1 MDPNARNLL
10 EAIELDVPPPRYKL
24 GPESDRKVKNPERFE
39 TNLKAIV
46 QRNAKRHGVIR
57 LLIVA
62 WIAMLIITAVA
73 ADNPYASLLAVG
85 AGGGGTVWAVG
96 VLRRLSQEQ
105 LFAELLLLARRNDT
119 WRTFLVDKYRELV
132 LGASANNAHEEKET
146 PETVADPS
154 AAS

>member
-1 MDPNARNLL
+1 MNQNARSLL

-24 GPESDRKVKNPERFE
+24 GPESSREVRNPERFE

-46 QRNAKRHGVIR
+46 QRNAKRLGVIR

-132 LGASANNAHEEKET
+132 LGASADSNPKTEET
-146 PETVADPS
+146 PDTVADPS
-154 AAS
+154 TTS